1 MRKTALV
8 LALAV
13 IPAIGACKK
22 TGENEFQVQTGDVD
36 IKRDSATITV
46 PDVDVVTDSAKIVT
60 PDVDVDVKKDTSTV
74 GVPKVRVRKP

>member
-13 IPAIGACKK
+13 IPALGACKK

-36 IKRDSATITV
+36 IKRDSATITT
-46 PDVDVVTDSAKIVT
+46 PDIDIVTDSAKIVT
-60 PDVDVDVKKDTSTV
+60 PDIDVKKDTSTV